1 MISTLIRPFT
11 AIWDAL
17 VRYHRDHLSDDP
29 DVVRLREQRIE
40 AERALDRVNI
50 IEEAYLP
57 HLRGRGAQH
66 GRR

>member
-40 AERALDRVNI
+40 AERSVERINAVESI
-50 IEEAYLP
+50 Y
-57 HLRGRGAQH
+57 LRGKRP
-66 GRR
+66 